1 MRRRATILAD
11 LQKDGDKISFKPGDN
26 NRAKLTVG
34 VNAPRQD
41 RFSAPASDSDL
52 DVLNHVADVSVS
64 WGRPSAAHQPVLFA
78 AAYEPGLHVT
88 VVKKQASEPRKWG
101 QDKPEEAAAE
111 LVHVAKFLEK
121 QLGLPVDPKAFIES
135 RSDYTYY
142 DALVGPEAF
151 GHFVDTHSACSDKSE
166 EFINDLD
173 SFNYAQ
179 SASFHIDHD
188 KKELVAEV
196 TLPDMEHY
204 FKSKK
209 QHVSRAC
216 KNDRLEVGI
225 FDLNNQA
232 TSYAF
237 RGVAELKG
245 LLHDSTKENAQE
257 TFLVIEPRHNIAAG
271 SVSVDFQRPVGLHPK
286 SELKLR
292 HIAIPADHN
301 DEDDGVKNCRLFAK
315 YSAPSS
321 IFFDKYQLA
330 DLERKTS
337 EHPNGQGRLL
347 TLWGEADLE
356 EPRYHTEGWGSE
368 ALVEIFPIT
377 DAPEGTPFN
386 LNFTL
391 PLHLRYEEPKE
402 GETYE
407 PNEAPWPLVFWVCG
421 ETDEQVANF
430 KQSPFD
436 VTHNSYMRLF
446 PEGVSYH
453 HVGPREAN
461 GKGFPLL
468 TTSWGTPVADIN
480 GFAAVRDYTSIMIV
494 GGFLVVTLAILRK
507 VFGGQKVSEELK
519 QKKEQ

>member
-11 LQKDGDKISFKPGDN
+11 LQQHGDKIVFKPGDN
-26 NRAKLTVG
+26 NKAKLTVS

-41 RFSAPASDSDL
+41 RFSADASADDL
-52 DVLNHVADVSVS
+52 AVLDHVADVSVS

-88 VVKKQASEPRKWG
+88 VVKKTASEPRKWG
-101 QDKPEEAAAE
+101 DEKTEAAPE
-111 LVHVAKFLEK
+111 LAHVAKFLEQ
-121 QLGLPVDPKAFIES
+121 QLGLPVDTSAFIES

-142 DALVGPEAF
+142 EPLIGPEIV
-151 GHFVDTHSACSDKSE
+151 GHFVGKHSSCSDTSE

-173 SFNYAQ
+173 TFNYAQ

-196 TLPDMEHY
+196 TIPDLNHY
-204 FKSKK
+204 FNQKK
-209 QHVSRAC
+209 QHISRAC
-216 KNDRLEVGI
+216 KSDRLEVGI
-225 FDLNNQA
+225 FDLNTQA

-245 LLHDSTKENAQE
+245 LLHDSKKENAQE

-271 SVSVDFQRPVGLHPK
+271 SVSVDFERPVGLHPK
-286 SELKLR
+286 SQINLR
-292 HIAIPADHN
+292 HIAVPSEPN
-301 DEDDGVKNCRLFAK
+301 DEEDGVKNCRLFAK

-321 IFFDKYQLA
+321 LFFDKYQLA
-330 DLERKTS
+330 DLERKTK
-337 EHPNGQGRLL
+337 EHPNGVGRLL

-356 EPRYHTEGWGSE
+356 EPRYHTAGWGSE

-377 DAPEGTPFN
+377 NAPEGTPFN

-407 PNEAPWPLVFWVCG
+407 PNEAPWPVVFWACA
-421 ETDEQVANF
+421 ETEEQVKNF

-436 VTHNSYMRLF
+436 VTHNSYSRLF
-446 PEGVSYH
+446 PETVSFH
-453 HVGPREAN
+453 HIGPRDAS
-461 GKGFPLL
+461 GRKFPLL
-468 TTSWGTPVADIN
+468 STSWGTPVADIDR
-480 GFAAVRDYTSIMIV
+480 FEAIRDYTSLIIII
-494 GGFLVVTLAILRK
+494 GFLMVTAAVLRK
-507 VFGGQKVSEELK
+507 VFT
-519 QKKEQ
+519 KKEDPVLKEKKDQ